1 MPKTPKIIPIPY
13 LRQNASDIVKSSMH
27 QKNLYSK
34 PNVADGCSNGQHG
47 RV

>member
-1 MPKTPKIIPIPY
+1 MPKTPKIIPISN
-13 LRQNASDIVKSSMH
+13 LRQNASDTVKSSVH

-34 PNVADGCSNGQHG
+34 PNGADGCSNGPHG

>member
-1 MPKTPKIIPIPY
+1 MPKTPKIIPISN
-13 LRQNASDIVKSSMH
+13 LRQNASDTVKSSVH

-34 PNVADGCSNGQHG
+34 PNGADGCSNGQHG